1 MTTSVSINNIENNNY
16 CFRNPAYTCHT
27 LRYRYFWWRDQGIA
41 ENKTELAS
49 SLCYLNRMED
59 LELVF
64 GWGKVA
70 LEALRII
77 LKKSGDSYAKQMI
90 ADCLAPPLR
99 EMKFPRDL

>member
-1 MTTSVSINNIENNNY
+1 
-16 CFRNPAYTCHT
+16 
-27 LRYRYFWWRDQGIA
+27 
-41 ENKTELAS
+41 
-49 SLCYLNRMED
+49 MED

-70 LEALRII
+70 LEALRIM